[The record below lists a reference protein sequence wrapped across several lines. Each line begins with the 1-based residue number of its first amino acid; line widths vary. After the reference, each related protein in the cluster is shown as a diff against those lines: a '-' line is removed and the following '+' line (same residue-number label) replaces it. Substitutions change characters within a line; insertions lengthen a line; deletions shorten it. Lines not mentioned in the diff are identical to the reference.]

1 MSSTDPGSDGD
12 PRLGEA
18 ARVFIAREER
28 SESPRGEWRGRLWY
42 PEDDE
47 RQPCCAAIQPTEAN
61 RQALESHCRTQAH
74 VAHLFSVPLPELRRA
89 VKSAREAAGRAAGP
103 AFGLRSLASPAS
115 RADVLVEVSRSAQ
128 GEALL
133 ELRAEARSFQAVLPR
148 LITAGEDD
156 EELPELLEDAAAR
169 LKRLHLAVEY
179 CQKVDETFDA
189 AQAVRDL
196 VARFHEQ
203 AKKSA

>member
-1 MSSTDPGSDGD
+1 
-12 PRLGEA
+12 
-18 ARVFIAREER
+18 VFIAREER

-42 PEDDE
+42 PEDGE

-74 VAHLFSVPLPELRRA
+74 VAHLFGVPLPALRRA
-89 VKSAREAAGRAAGP
+89 VKSAREAMGRAAGP

-128 GEALL
+128 GDALL
-133 ELRAEARSFQAVLPR
+133 ELRAEARSFQTVLPR

-156 EELPELLEDAAAR
+156 EELPELLEEAAAR
-169 LKRLHLAVEY
+169 LNRLHLAVEY